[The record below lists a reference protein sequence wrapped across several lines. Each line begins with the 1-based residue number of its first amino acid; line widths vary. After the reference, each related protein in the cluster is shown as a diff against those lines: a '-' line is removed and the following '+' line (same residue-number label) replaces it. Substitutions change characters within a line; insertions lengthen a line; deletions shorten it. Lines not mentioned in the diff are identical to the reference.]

1 MNESRPSEDIVVSVD
16 VKVMADDM
24 PTSVVR
30 LRDFR
35 WRSDHEE
42 ALRSTIGHHWTNRGG
57 KKRKVVIQSCS
68 CSPAQLKQAV
78 LTVIMGALAPIEP
91 ETPEVVR
98 TVRNHIS
105 QARRDEAMESHRLL
119 TLASLMKDGEHDA
132 SWHNSSIYSFTP
144 VMKFNTRS
152 YSWFLEGSSIKETIQ
167 KLKTADVSR
176 TSVLSA
182 SCEFRRYWLFKDPT
196 AWWLHL

>member
-1 MNESRPSEDIVVSVD
+1 MSESRPSEDLVVSVD
-16 VKVMADDM
+16 VKVMSNDM
-24 PTSVVR
+24 PISVVR

-57 KKRKVVIQSCS
+57 RKRKVVIQSCS

-105 QARRDEAMESHRLL
+105 QARHDEVQESHRLL
-119 TLASLMKDGEHDA
+119 TLASLMEDGRENA
-132 SWHNSSIYSFTP
+132 SCHPHTVYCADS

-152 YSWFLEGSSIKETIQ
+152 YSWFFEGRSIKETLQ
-167 KLKTADVSR
+167 KFKTADVSR

-182 SCEFRRYWLFKDPT
+182 SCEFRRYWLFKDPS